1 MRKLLLPVFIAACIP
16 SYAQSVIGFE
26 GGVPE
31 GFTSS
36 QSELSVTSNLY
47 KEGKQ
52 SLEWNF
58 GPESTLEIALKK
70 PIVLNKK
77 SETKGEP
84 RCGCT
89 TSSRHR
95 ILSVLSFWMRP
106 ERSVTGLP
114 IAWHR
119 RMARVLDRV

>member
-16 SYAQSVIGFE
+16 LYAQSVIGFE

-77 SETKGEP
+77 SETKGGTTLWLYNEQPAQDSVRFEFLEP
-84 RCGCT
+84 NIPYE
-89 TSSRHR
+89 SA
-95 ILSVLSFWMRP
+95 
-106 ERSVTGLP
+106 E
-114 IAWHR
+114 
-119 RMARVLDRV
+119 